1 MEQCSETSAYK
12 IQTPRNYP
20 EENLQT
26 VHNFLISN
34 FRRIPYVV
42 SFLLGN
48 SPASEFY
55 MPTFRNTVCSIFIG
69 RQFYN
74 YLPMKMEQCSE
85 TSAYNIQTPR
95 NYPEENL
102 QTVHN
107 FLISNFRRILYVVSF
122 LLGNSPASECY
133 MLTFRN
139 TVPSS

>member
-1 MEQCSETSAYK
+1 MHCTLHC
-12 IQTPRNYP
+12 TLHLRLP
-20 EENLQT
+20 EGGAWLSKH
-26 VHNFLISN
+26 VRCIS
-34 FRRIPYVV
+34 YVQFV

-48 SPASEFY
+48 SSASEFY

-85 TSAYNIQTPR
+85 TSAYNIQTPG

-102 QTVHN
+102 QHTEYGES
-107 FLISNFRRILYVVSF
+107 LKSRSYVQFVSF
-122 LLGNSPASECY
+122 LLGNFSASEFC